1 MTAATLLLVRVWLL
15 EGLPEAEPGF
25 QAWALDHLGLATWSP
40 TRGGVLQR
48 LPAKFRDYRI
58 WRAARHLDAP
68 GPDPQ
73 CEIIE
78 EVTGDE
84 VLFTPDYLPA
94 TAEEIGLA
102 IRLLQATRAD
112 LVSVLGEAPP
122 GALDWDPRYQGFL
135 PWARWRSVR
144 QVAAHLANT
153 ETHYYLGAIGF
164 HPPWEPVPPE
174 GEWPLFLADRRAAA
188 IQFLDDLKG
197 ASDLA
202 RVDPDAGWSV
212 RKVLRRMIWHERLHT
227 KSIRRILG
235 EYQGRHS
242 Q

>member
-1 MTAATLLLVRVWLL
+1 
-15 EGLPEAEPGF
+15 
-25 QAWALDHLGLATWSP
+25 
-40 TRGGVLQR
+40 
-48 LPAKFRDYRI
+48 
-58 WRAARHLDAP
+58 
-68 GPDPQ
+68 
-73 CEIIE
+73 
-78 EVTGDE
+78 
-84 VLFTPDYLPA
+84 
-94 TAEEIGLA
+94 
-102 IRLLQATRAD
+102 
-112 LVSVLGEAPP
+112 
-122 GALDWDPRYQGFL
+122 
-135 PWARWRSVR
+135 
-144 QVAAHLANT
+144 AAHLANT